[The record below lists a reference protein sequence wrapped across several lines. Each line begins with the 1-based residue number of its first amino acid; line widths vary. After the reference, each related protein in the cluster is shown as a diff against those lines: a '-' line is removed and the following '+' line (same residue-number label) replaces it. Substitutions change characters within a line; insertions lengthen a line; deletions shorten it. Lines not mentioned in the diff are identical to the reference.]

1 MIQIDTLRKE
11 YGDIVAV
18 NDLSLEIEDGKFFGL
33 LGPNGAGK
41 TTLIRLMVGLIAP
54 DSGAVRINGDLIH
67 RDANALKKKLGIVS
81 QHVNLDKE
89 LTVFE
94 NMEFSGR
101 MYGLSGKQSMARAE
115 EMIVFFSLERHRDK
129 ICKKL
134 SGGMKRKLMIAKA
147 LMHKPEIL
155 FLDEPTVGVDAVARR
170 DIWRLLKEINA
181 AGTTILLTTHYM
193 EEAHSLC
200 EEIGLMNAGS
210 ILQKDTPEGLIDRLG
225 NTAVETKTHTKYF
238 KSIQEA
244 KTYTEGLSEMYTMRE
259 TSLEDVFISVSE
271 GATL

>member
-1 MIQIDTLRKE
+1 MIQINALRKE
-11 YGDIVAV
+11 YGDIIAV
-18 NDLSLEIEDGKFFGL
+18 NDLTLNIESGRFFGL

-54 DSGAVRINGDLIH
+54 DAGLVEFDGEEIH
-67 RDANALKKKLGIVS
+67 RDANALKRKLGIVS
-81 QHVNLDKE
+81 QHINLDKE
-89 LTVFE
+89 LSVFE

-101 MYGLSGKQSMARAE
+101 MYGLTGKQSKARAE
-115 EMIVFFSLERHRDK
+115 EMITFFSLERHRDK

-147 LMHKPEIL
+147 LMHKPQVL

-181 AGTTILLTTHYM
+181 GGTTILLTTHYM
-193 EEAHSLC
+193 EEAHFLC
-200 EEIGLMNAGS
+200 DEIGLMNAGE

-225 NTAVETKTHTKYF
+225 QTAVETETESRFF

-244 KTYTEGLSEMYTMRE
+244 KAFTETLSEMYTMRE

-271 GATL
+271 GARL